1 MKLKSLGSMLMTL
14 IKNDTSNDHV
24 CVAKWMKA
32 EAGVN
37 KTCQAQQT
45 LTHPV
50 IGAATWR
57 V

>member
-1 MKLKSLGSMLMTL
+1 MLMTL